1 MNNTNKIK
9 FKKENDKPT
18 FRDSIIF
25 IMIVILCIVTMV
37 TIQLRSQQKK
47 ETDTLNS
54 QRVSNDEEVTPV
66 SEEADI
72 RDDAVSE
79 AEMMKESVDLQTSA
93 AAHRDIINENENT
106 DVVDNTDKSEEQQT
120 MPVPVPLEFVP
131 PAKGNVTKKYSASE
145 LIYSHTL
152 DDWRIHLG
160 MDISSPVGSQVSA
173 CEKGIVEEIYEDEEY
188 GVTVKLR
195 HNDRYV
201 TGYSNL
207 SGNLEVTVGQ
217 HVEKGQKIGV
227 VGDSAMYEVLDEAH
241 LHFSMSEDGV
251 MVNPE
256 KFIKF

>member
-93 AAHRDIINENENT
+93 AADRDIINE
-106 DVVDNTDKSEEQQT
+106 K
-120 MPVPVPLEFVP
+120 
-131 PAKGNVTKKYSASE
+131 AKGVI
-145 LIYSHTL
+145 L
-152 DDWRIHLG
+152 
-160 MDISSPVGSQVSA
+160 
-173 CEKGIVEEIYEDEEY
+173 
-188 GVTVKLR
+188 
-195 HNDRYV
+195 
-201 TGYSNL
+201 
-207 SGNLEVTVGQ
+207 
-217 HVEKGQKIGV
+217 
-227 VGDSAMYEVLDEAH
+227 
-241 LHFSMSEDGV
+241 
-251 MVNPE
+251 
-256 KFIKF
+256 